1 MLNYKTPEDNIREL
15 MTLAL
20 QWVFRNNTKN
30 HYPWKKKLLSWTFLK
45 LKNSAL
51 WWTLLRKWKK
61 PQTWRKYLQK
71 TSGKGLISKLYKE
84 FLQLNNN
91 KKNGLNW
98 AEGTF
103 LVVQWLRIHL
113 PMEKTQVRSLVWE
126 DSTCHGILW
135 NLPSAVHHN
144 YWSPNTLEPVLLN
157 KRVAPTWHN

>member
-1 MLNYKTPEDNIREL
+1 MLNYKTPEDNLREQL

-20 QWVFRNNTKN
+20 QWVFRNTTKN
-30 HYPWKKKLLSWTFLK
+30 HYPWKKKSLSWILLK

-61 PQTWRKYLQK
+61 PQTWWKYLQE
-71 TSGKGLISKLYKE
+71 TSGKGLISKIYKE
-84 FLQLNNN
+84 FLQLNN
-91 KKNGLNW
+91 KKSDPIKNG
-98 AEGTF
+98 
-103 LVVQWLRIHL
+103 
-113 PMEKTQVRSLVWE
+113 PLVWE

-144 YWSPNTLEPVLLN
+144 CWSPNTLEPVLRN